1 MISRNIRRFATTAYR
16 AAEVASKV
24 DAANQYRVQ
33 LAKAQGHVDGFVG
46 GKMLLSTYIED
57 ATLIHGQQSATRPSS
72 E

>member
-46 GKMLLSTYIED
+46 GKFSPPTHLEGAMLT
-57 ATLIHGQQSATRPSS
+57 AGQQSATRPLS